1 MVVRA
6 FIYMKENYIILRK
19 AVSKELCDF
28 IYEYFK
34 LKRKGLDL
42 MLGEKLISP
51 FVEYWGTWNDGQIAD
66 TYGCYGD
73 PVMDSLL
80 PKLKPLVEKITDLN
94 LYETNTYARLY
105 KHGDI
110 LPRHKDGDRF
120 HISGTLHLGGTDWPI
135 YVDNTKGKD
144 EEGTRV
150 DLNIGDMLCYKGEK
164 IEHWRY
170 ALYGDDCAQV
180 FLHYNDA
187 THPKAQLNIFDK
199 RVMLGLPASTRG

>member
-1 MVVRA
+1 
-6 FIYMKENYIILRK
+6 MKENYVVLRK
-19 AVSKELCDF
+19 ALSKELCDF
-28 IYEYFK
+28 IYNYFK
-34 LKRKGLDL
+34 LKRKGLEL

-51 FVEYWGTWNDGQIAD
+51 FVDYWGTWNDAQVPNS
-66 TYGCYGD
+66 YSCYGD
-73 PVMDSLL
+73 LVMDSLL
-80 PKLKPLVEKITDLN
+80 PKLKPLIEKTTN
-94 LYETNTYARLY
+94 LKLCETYSYARLY

-110 LPRHKDGDRF
+110 LKRHKDRF
-120 HISGTLHLGGTDWPI
+120 SCEISVTLHLGGTDWPI

-187 THPKAQLNIFDK
+187 THKNAKQHKFDG
-199 RVMLGLPASTRG
+199 REFLGIPQCLQRKK

>member
-1 MVVRA
+1 
-6 FIYMKENYIILRK
+6 MKENYFVLRE
-19 AVSKELCDF
+19 VLSKELCDF
-28 IYEYFK
+28 IYNYFK
-34 LKRKGLDL
+34 LKRKGLEL

-51 FVEYWGTWNDGQIAD
+51 FVDYWGTWNDSQAPNS
-66 TYGCYGD
+66 YSCYGD

-80 PKLKPLVEKITDLN
+80 PKLKPLIEKATHLK
-94 LYETNTYARLY
+94 LLETYSYARLY

-110 LPRHKDGDRF
+110 LKRHKDRF
-120 HISGTLHLGGTDWPI
+120 SCQISATLHLGGTDWPI
-135 YVDNTKGKD
+135 YVDNTGGKD
-144 EEGTRV
+144 EEGTRI

-187 THPKAQLNIFDK
+187 THKNAKQNKFDGREFLGIPKCLQRK
-199 RVMLGLPASTRG
+199 K

>member
-1 MVVRA
+1 
-6 FIYMKENYIILRK
+6 MKDNYIIIRE

-34 LKRKGLDL
+34 LKRRGVEL

-51 FVEYWGTWNDGQIAD
+51 FVPYWGTWNDGQIPD
-66 TYGCYGD
+66 SYSCYGD

-80 PKLKPLVEKITDLN
+80 PKLKPLMEKATN
-94 LYETNTYARLY
+94 LKLSNNYTYARLY

-110 LPRHKDGDRF
+110 LKRHKDRF
-120 HISGTLHLGGTDWPI
+120 SCEISSTLHLGGTDWPI
-135 YVDNTKGKD
+135 YLDNTGGKD

-150 DLNIGDMLCYKGEK
+150 DLNIGDMLCYKGLK

-170 ALYGDDCAQV
+170 ALHGDDCAQV

-187 THPKAQLNIFDK
+187 AHKNAKQNKFDGREFLGIPKCLQRK
-199 RVMLGLPASTRG
+199 K

>member
-1 MVVRA
+1 
-6 FIYMKENYIILRK
+6 MKDNYIIIRE

-34 LKRKGLDL
+34 LKRRGFEL

-51 FVEYWGTWNDGQIAD
+51 FVDYWGSMGDGQVSD
-66 TYGCYGD
+66 TFNCYGD

-80 PKLKPLVEKITDLN
+80 PKLKPLIEKTTDLK
-94 LYETNTYARLY
+94 LSETYTYARLY

-110 LPRHKDGDRF
+110 LKRHKDRF
-120 HISGTLHLGGTDWPI
+120 SCEVSATVHLGGTDWPI
-135 YVDNTKGKD
+135 YVDNTGGKD

-150 DLNIGDMLCYKGEK
+150 DLNVGDMLLYKGQK

-170 ALYGDDCAQV
+170 ALYGDECAQV

-187 THPKAQLNIFDK
+187 AHKDAKQNKFDGREFLGIPKCLQRK
-199 RVMLGLPASTRG
+199 K

>member
-1 MVVRA
+1 
-6 FIYMKENYIILRK
+6 MKENYVVLRK
-19 AVSKELCDF
+19 ALSKELCDF
-28 IYEYFK
+28 IYNYFK
-34 LKRKGLDL
+34 LKRKGLEL

-51 FVEYWGTWNDGQIAD
+51 FVDYWGTWNDAQVPNS
-66 TYGCYGD
+66 YSCYGD
-73 PVMDSLL
+73 LVMDSLL
-80 PKLKPLVEKITDLN
+80 PKLKPLIEKTTN
-94 LYETNTYARLY
+94 LKLCETYSYARLY

-110 LPRHKDGDRF
+110 LKRHKDRF
-120 HISGTLHLGGTDWPI
+120 SCEISVTLHLGGTDWPI

-187 THPKAQLNIFDK
+187 THKNAKQNKFDGREFLGIPKCLQRK
-199 RVMLGLPASTRG
+199 K